1 VDLARLAA
9 NKSMFLW
16 KDNIPW
22 ENLAIGCDGQLART
36 KKLIADDAFAKTL
49 DTVITAAKL
58 KLASE

>member
-1 VDLARLAA
+1 MAA

-16 KDNIPW
+16 KDDIPW
-22 ENLAIGCDGQLART
+22 ENLAIGCAGQLART

-49 DTVITAAKL
+49 DTVIMAAKL